1 MFSGIIEEVGQILDS
16 GTGVLSVRASG
27 ILEGTK
33 LGDSIAVDGVDLTVF
48 DMSDAQ
54 MSFNVM
60 PESYRRTT
68 LDRLRVG
75 HRVNLERSLRAG
87 DRLSGHIVRGVVEG
101 TGKLENRWDDSDAI
115 VMTYSASSSLL
126 EQMVEKGPICVD
138 GVSLTVI
145 GKTEKDFSVSLVKF
159 TQHNTA
165 LLDKEIGD
173 LVNLETDIL
182 MRYVVQAV
190 EARGLPT
197 ERSKH

>member
-138 GVSLTVI
+138 
-145 GKTEKDFSVSLVKF
+145 D
-159 TQHNTA
+159 
-165 LLDKEIGD
+165 
-173 LVNLETDIL
+173 
-182 MRYVVQAV
+182 
-190 EARGLPT
+190 
-197 ERSKH
+197 